1 MCIAI
6 TLLKAVKRTDNSLKG
21 LSQTEDIAC
30 W

>member
-6 TLLKAVKRTDNSLKG
+6 TLLKAVKRTANSLKG

-30 W
+30 